1 MDIRLKTSGRIVSYD
16 VQTKFATSALA
27 PGMKALCQHAIENGG
42 RLDTAILEEQY
53 ALSQAASRNLFT
65 SGLESGVWDQNGMLT
80 DAGHETAKTG
90 EILLDEVGPLR
101 LWTFDHETTGSVLLH
116 AERLGLL
123 PPADA
128 EPTSGNTPLTL
139 IEISNQN
146 SSKSIKKGDKRRW
159 RLQYTEKESAWA
171 LQEKFCE
178 PATLSWSWKY
188 DDEWSTDQTISL
200 NGSVSGASRKGGDA
214 QFKVNQKYPHTGALK
229 PELCINKWLTKGRFS
244 SGPWDPKLKG
254 LKRPFAELN
263 NAEKSMQTTDEKLD
277 GEIEGWDHIS
287 IREIPLFA
295 KTLEDACEWVI
306 HLINEETPG
315 YTTTESTTRKL
326 GDILERPF
334 MSHNSEKVRT
344 RVEASLAS
352 NRSDPRLSKLL
363 HAGDDL
369 DATAL
374 IPEWVTTQKRNELQ
388 AEYDG
393 SGDYDEFVKQIS
405 LNMKGQIQQV
415 LYIDRYT
422 HTSNYRRQ
430 LARFSK
436 SISAYMPEAGFEVVT
451 AHTPFTKHHEDQKK
465 SSDQFKSKLLE
476 FCDDVHFMEDTAGK
490 IPHDRVII
498 LRSDSETRCWCLTFG
513 ITATNR
519 SVPAMRVDEQS
530 LEPSLLNH
538 LKVTLP
544 RKEAQS

>member
-1 MDIRLKTSGRIVSYD
+1 
-16 VQTKFATSALA
+16 
-27 PGMKALCQHAIENGG
+27 
-42 RLDTAILEEQY
+42 
-53 ALSQAASRNLFT
+53 
-65 SGLESGVWDQNGMLT
+65 
-80 DAGHETAKTG
+80 
-90 EILLDEVGPLR
+90 
-101 LWTFDHETTGSVLLH
+101 
-116 AERLGLL
+116 
-123 PPADA
+123 
-128 EPTSGNTPLTL
+128 
-139 IEISNQN
+139 
-146 SSKSIKKGDKRRW
+146 
-159 RLQYTEKESAWA
+159 
-171 LQEKFCE
+171 
-178 PATLSWSWKY
+178 
-188 DDEWSTDQTISL
+188 
-200 NGSVSGASRKGGDA
+200 
-214 QFKVNQKYPHTGALK
+214 VNQKYPHTGALK
-229 PELCINKWLTKGRFS
+229 PELCITEWLTKGRFS

-263 NAEKSMQTTDEKLD
+263 NAEKSMQTTNETLD

-295 KTLEDACEWVI
+295 KTLEDACDWAI

-315 YTTTESTTRKL
+315 YTTTENTTRKL

-334 MSHNSEKVRT
+334 MSHDSEKVRK

-422 HTSNYRRQ
+422 HTSNYRRL
-430 LARFSK
+430 LARFSE
-436 SISAYMPEAGFEVVT
+436 SISTYMPEAGFEVVT
-451 AHTPFTKHHEDQKK
+451 AHTPFTKHHGDQKQ
-465 SSDQFKSKLLE
+465 SSKQFKSKLLE

-513 ITATNR
+513 ITAKNR

-538 LKVTLP
+538 LKVT
-544 RKEAQS
+544 RYDKEAQS